1 MGGLGATGG
10 SGLPR
15 PAGLRIGAGRL
26 PAVERRRRIAVY
38 RQARGAFVWLPAEER
53 GCRVAAHRPA
63 RGAFVWLPA
72 EERGCRVAVHR
83 PARGAFMWLP
93 AEERGRRVA
102 AVVVR
107 PCFVA
112 PGNGRTR
119 G

>member
-26 PAVERRRRIAVY
+26 PAVERRRRIAVH
-38 RQARGAFVWLPAEER
+38 RQARGAFVWLPA
-53 GCRVAAHRPA
+53 V
-63 RGAFVWLPA
+63 
-72 EERGCRVAVHR
+72 
-83 PARGAFMWLP
+83 
-93 AEERGRRVA
+93 ERGRRIA

>member
-26 PAVERRRRIAVY
+26 PAVERRRRIAVH
-38 RQARGAFVWLPAEER
+38 RPACGAFVWLPAVEQ
-53 GCRVAAHRPA
+53 
-63 RGAFVWLPA
+63 
-72 EERGCRVAVHR
+72 
-83 PARGAFMWLP
+83 
-93 AEERGRRVA
+93 GRRVA

>member
-26 PAVERRRRIAVY
+26 PAVERRRRIAIH
-38 RQARGAFVWLPAEER
+38 RPARGAFVWLPAVER
-53 GCRVAAHRPA
+53 GRRVAVHRPARGAFVWLPAVERGRRVAVHRPA

-72 EERGCRVAVHR
+72 EEQ
-83 PARGAFMWLP
+83 
-93 AEERGRRVA
+93 GRRVA

>member
-26 PAVERRRRIAVY
+26 PAVERGR
-38 RQARGAFVWLPAEER
+38 
-53 GCRVAAHRPA
+53 RVAVHRPA

-72 EERGCRVAVHR
+72 EEQ
-83 PARGAFMWLP
+83 
-93 AEERGRRVA
+93 GRRVA

-107 PCFVA
+107 TCFVA

>member
-15 PAGLRIGAGRL
+15 PAGLRASAGRL
-26 PAVERRRRIAVY
+26 PA
-38 RQARGAFVWLPAEER
+38 EEQ
-53 GCRVAAHRPA
+53 
-63 RGAFVWLPA
+63 
-72 EERGCRVAVHR
+72 
-83 PARGAFMWLP
+83 
-93 AEERGRRVA
+93 GRRVA

-107 PCFVA
+107 TCFVA

>member
-15 PAGLRIGAGRL
+15 PVGLRIGAGRL
-26 PAVERRRRIAVY
+26 PAVERGRRVAVH
-38 RQARGAFVWLPAEER
+38 RQARGAFVWLPAEEQ
-53 GCRVAAHRPA
+53 
-63 RGAFVWLPA
+63 
-72 EERGCRVAVHR
+72 
-83 PARGAFMWLP
+83 
-93 AEERGRRVA
+93 GRRVA